1 MSAKRS
7 RPVSPSSAFSRAG
20 QRLSASLQGLP
31 PRQQKAVR
39 LAAWVVGLALLWW
52 VALAPAVSTLRQARA
67 QHAELDRSLGQMQ
80 ELAASAE
87 IIRTQNATPVPTP
100 EVAGRSLEQAT
111 SSLGAGAQLAQQ
123 GDRVTVTLREIPAT
137 ALAQW
142 LQQVRVNARV
152 VPVQVQLQRSGAP
165 ASWTGQVV
173 LAGPGLGQ

>member
-1 MSAKRS
+1 MSANRS
-7 RPVSPSSAFSRAG
+7 IPDSSVFARLG
-20 QRLSASLQGLP
+20 QRLGASLQGLP
-31 PRQQKAVR
+31 ARQQKALR
-39 LAAWVVGLALLWW
+39 IAAWVVGLALLWW
-52 VALAPAVSTLRQARA
+52 VALAPAVSTLRQART
-67 QHAELDRSLGQMQ
+67 QHAELDRALGQMQ

-87 IIRTQNATPVPTP
+87 IIRNQNASPVPAP
-100 EVAGRSLEQAT
+100 EVARRSLEQAT

-152 VPVQVQLQRSGAP
+152 VPVQVQLQRNGNNP
-165 ASWTGQVV
+165 SWTGQVV

>member
-1 MSAKRS
+1 MSAQRS
-7 RPVSPSSAFSRAG
+7 TPVSSAFARLG
-20 QRLSASLQGLP
+20 QRLGTSMHGLP
-31 PRQQKAVR
+31 VRQQKALR

-52 VALAPAVSTLRQARA
+52 VALAPAMSTLRQART
-67 QHAELDRSLGQMQ
+67 QHAELDKALGQMR

-87 IIRTQNATPVPTP
+87 IVRTQNATPVPAP
-100 EVAGRSLEQAT
+100 EVARRSLEQAT
-111 SSLGAGAQLAQQ
+111 SSLGTGAQLALQ
-123 GDRVTVTLREIPAT
+123 GDRATVTLREIPAT

-152 VPVQVQLQRSGAP
+152 LPVQVQLQRSGNN